1 MSMSG
6 KTFLAA
12 FQVGSRLVP
21 DEIDRRISRG
31 KINLE
36 KDLLRIK
43 KEVEDKKKEREKIGA
58 ESFNNFET
66 GFDALNLSSTDFPS
80 QYKNLVSN
88 NLTGMIMSP
97 VSKAKFE
104 EIDKMVKGNA
114 IYKSF
119 VDAENETAE
128 AIQNWNKRN
137 PLKRITDLNN
147 TPPDILA
154 AANDAYKEEQKKEEK
169 EALRSKLETEGEV
182 KTELEDQAEFNLFV
196 KETGSDFKPEDFN
209 NPDAKNAMRVHN
221 QLKEVEELVVEA
233 GTSGIPILR
242 KLAIKEDG
250 TGYRNLVDVKSA
262 LQDVINE
269 NKKSE
274 KRSGKSLSE
283 AEGNSL
289 MYSERMR
296 FNNQAIDQMF
306 IEGAAA
312 EERGEKNSFSP
323 NKDFINGLIAKATQN
338 SDFSIGNALLDD
350 DFQMYKVAADN
361 FISAVLRKES
371 GAAIAANEYIGAFRD
386 YLPLYG
392 DSDRVVEQK
401 RDLRRGITNT
411 MRKISGVPW
420 DDSEFKDAP
429 LKFPSLQS
437 ANDFKTKGWLLEG
450 DTAEYYDKASKQYI
464 PFTVG
469 KAKPKKK

>member
-21 DEIDRRISRG
+21 DEIDRRVSR
-31 KINLE
+31 KKTNLQ
-36 KDLLRIK
+36 KDLLEIEK
-43 KEVEDKKKEREKIGA
+43 KAKDSEKIRRTEGVKSYNDWDREIKELDKDSPFFPRQYA
-58 ESFNNFET
+58 DITSKYIGGISLWPQAYTRYEN
-66 GFDALNLSSTDFPS
+66 TD
-80 QYKNLVSN
+80 
-88 NLTGMIMSP
+88 
-97 VSKAKFE
+97 
-104 EIDKMVKGNA
+104 NA
-114 IYKSF
+114 IKEDARF
-119 VDAENETAE
+119 KGKVDAVNELVVV
-128 AIQNWNKRN
+128 NDWWNKTN
-137 PLKRITDLNN
+137 KGDPVNIFEVDDAKRIEINK
-147 TPPDILA
+147 
-154 AANDAYKEEQKKEEK
+154 AYKDHINEEK
-169 EALRSKLETEGEV
+169 KGELTRKLITEGEV
-182 KTELEDQAEFNLFV
+182 KSQLEDQASFNTFV

-296 FNNQAIDQMF
+296 FNNKTIDQMF

-323 NKDFINGLIAKATQN
+323 NKDFINGLIAKATQD

-361 FISAVLRKES
+361 FIRAVLRKES

-450 DTAEYYDKASKQYI
+450 DTAEYYDEASKQYV

>member
-21 DEIDRRISRG
+21 DEIDRRVSRK

-58 ESFNNFET
+58 ESFNTFET
-66 GFDALNLSSTDFPS
+66 GFNALNLNSTDFPS
-80 QYKNLVSN
+80 QYKNLVSS

-104 EIDKMVKGNA
+104 EIDKMVKENA

-154 AANDAYKEEQKKEEK
+154 AANDAYKEEKKEEEK
-169 EALRSKLETEGEV
+169 EALRSKLETEGAV

-209 NPDAKNAMRVHN
+209 KPEAQNAMRIHN
-221 QLKEVEELVVEA
+221 QIKEVEKLVAES
-233 GTSGIPILR
+233 GTAGIPILR
-242 KLAIKEDG
+242 KLAIKKDG
-250 TGYRNLVDVKSA
+250 TGYSNLVDVKAA
-262 LQDVINE
+262 LQDIINQ

-274 KRSGKSLSE
+274 KRSGKSLSQE
-283 AEGNSL
+283 EGNALS
-289 MYSERMR
+289 YSERMR
-296 FNNQAIDQMF
+296 FDNLIMDQAD
-306 IEGAAA
+306 
-312 EERGEKNSFSP
+312 
-323 NKDFINGLIAKATQN
+323 INGVNPSKELIDGFIADYGKDKA
-338 SDFSIGNALLDD
+338 FSISNALLDEG
-350 DFQMYKVAADN
+350 FQSFKVAADN
-361 FISAVLRKES
+361 FIRAVLRKES
-371 GAAIAANEYIGAFRD
+371 GAAIAETEYIGAFKD
-386 YLPLYG
+386 YIPLLG
-392 DSDRVVEQK
+392 DSPKVVQQK
-401 RDLRRGITNT
+401 RTLRQGITNT
-411 MRKISGVPW
+411 MRRISGIPW
-420 DDSEFKDAP
+420 DDSEFVNAP
-429 LKFPSLQS
+429 LQ
-437 ANDFKTKGWLLEG
+437 FKSEEQAERYYNLGYINPG
-450 DTAEYYDKASKQYI
+450 DTIEIEKPNGFESFVYK
-464 PFTVG
+464 P
-469 KAKPKKK
+469 KPKKTP

>member
-21 DEIDRRISRG
+21 DEIDRRVSRK

-58 ESFNNFET
+58 ESFNTFET
-66 GFDALNLSSTDFPS
+66 GFNALNLNSTDFPS
-80 QYKNLVSN
+80 QYKNLVSS

-104 EIDKMVKGNA
+104 EIDKMVKENA

-154 AANDAYKEEQKKEEK
+154 AANDAYKEEKKEEEK
-169 EALRSKLETEGEV
+169 EALRSKLETEGAV

-209 NPDAKNAMRVHN
+209 KPEAQNAMRIHN
-221 QLKEVEELVVEA
+221 QIKEVEKLVAES
-233 GTSGIPILR
+233 GTAGIPILR
-242 KLAIKEDG
+242 KLAIKKDG
-250 TGYRNLVDVKSA
+250 TGYSNLVDVKAA
-262 LQDVINE
+262 LQDVINQ

-274 KRSGKSLSE
+274 KRSGKSLSQE
-283 AEGNSL
+283 EGNALS
-289 MYSERMR
+289 YSERMR
-296 FNNQAIDQMF
+296 FDNLIMDQAD
-306 IEGAAA
+306 
-312 EERGEKNSFSP
+312 
-323 NKDFINGLIAKATQN
+323 INGVNPSKELIDGFIADYGKDKA
-338 SDFSIGNALLDD
+338 FSISNALLDEG
-350 DFQMYKVAADN
+350 FQSFKVAADN
-361 FISAVLRKES
+361 FIRAVLRKES
-371 GAAIAANEYIGAFRD
+371 GAAIAETEYIGAFKD
-386 YLPLYG
+386 YIPLLG
-392 DSDRVVEQK
+392 DSPKVVQQK
-401 RDLRRGITNT
+401 RTLRQGITNT
-411 MRKISGVPW
+411 MRRISGIPW
-420 DDSEFKDAP
+420 DDSEFVNAP
-429 LKFPSLQS
+429 LQ
-437 ANDFKTKGWLLEG
+437 FKSEEQAERYYNLGYINPG
-450 DTAEYYDKASKQYI
+450 DTIEIEKPNGFESFVYK
-464 PFTVG
+464 P
-469 KAKPKKK
+469 KPKKTP